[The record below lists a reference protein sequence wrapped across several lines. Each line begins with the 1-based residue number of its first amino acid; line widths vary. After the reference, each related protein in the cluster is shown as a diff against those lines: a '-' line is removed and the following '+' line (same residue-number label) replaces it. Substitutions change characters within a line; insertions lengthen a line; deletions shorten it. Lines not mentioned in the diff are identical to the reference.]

1 MKLIVA
7 GSRFSDLTAEQLAQL
22 DAIHAEHHVAE
33 VVSGGAEGA
42 DRSGELWAESRG
54 IPVRIFKP
62 EWQRYGRAAGPVRN
76 GQMAAHADAA
86 AVFDHVASRHERI
99 DVIGRSLGSA
109 VAARLAATQPV
120 RRLVLVTP
128 FDSIVALAGGLF
140 PFLPVRLLVA
150 DRFETIA
157 DAPRIAVP
165 TLVITAGRDEV
176 VPAAHTRRLVA
187 AFAPGIATE
196 RAFPAAGHNDVSSD
210 PAYLQ
215 GIARFL
221 E

>member
-86 AVFDHVASRHERI
+86 AVFPGGSGTRDMLARARHAGLRI
-99 DVIGRSLGSA
+99 
-109 VAARLAATQPV
+109 
-120 RRLVLVTP
+120 
-128 FDSIVALAGGLF
+128 FDF
-140 PFLPVRLLVA
+140 M
-150 DRFETIA
+150 
-157 DAPRIAVP
+157 
-165 TLVITAGRDEV
+165 
-176 VPAAHTRRLVA
+176 
-187 AFAPGIATE
+187 
-196 RAFPAAGHNDVSSD
+196 ND
-210 PAYLQ
+210 
-215 GIARFL
+215 G
-221 E
+221 